1 MSQDPTSGDEP
12 PLMTNMQEAGVMMH
26 ELFITLQGAGFTHEE
41 AFHLVSNLL
50 NTMMAEGFRQASSGG

>member
-1 MSQDPTSGDEP
+1 MSQDQGDADI
-12 PLMTNMQEAGVMMH
+12 PLMTNMQEAGAMMH
-26 ELFITLQGAGFTHEE
+26 ELFLTLQQSGFTHEE